1 MARGVQI
8 PDEIR
13 AQVIAELLTGAAVN
27 ATARKYQ
34 LSPATVSRIRSDVAP
49 DRLKQVETEKR
60 EGIADLLLIMVASN
74 VRNMKR
80 ISDAVSEPN
89 HIKTQSLSSVAEIYR
104 AMSDTTLSILEAASL
119 AGLEGPGD
127 EPANE

>member
-8 PDEIR
+8 SDAVR

-34 LSPATVSRIRSDVAP
+34 LSPATVSRIRADVAP
-49 DRLKQVETEKR
+49 EMLKQVETEKR
-60 EGIADLLLIMVASN
+60 EGIADLLLVMVASN

-89 HIKTQSLSSVAEIYR
+89 HIKSQSLSAVAEIYR

-119 AGLEGPGD
+119 AGLESEGE
-127 EPANE
+127 EPDRE